1 MSYSV
6 YAYLTDADQVRKV
19 YDSHDSQ
26 LLNQLSSSQKNGL
39 NELNEY
45 FRNDINTSKDAFA
58 VLTDI
63 INGEIRFPEIAF
75 MYGYVYEK
83 ICEHYGV
90 MIYNA
95 ENVWELDKQSAFIP
109 IPFSDNFPYI
119 ISIPVSE
126 LEAKKEKYN
135 TLKEG
140 DGIGDYDYDQEMDD
154 LNFIFDEA
162 IEAQKDL
169 VIMVY

>member
-19 YDSHDSQ
+19 YGSHDLKMLSH
-26 LLNQLSSSQKNGL
+26 LSSSLKNGL

-45 FRNDINTSKDAFA
+45 FRSDINTSKDAFD

-63 INGEIRFPEIAF
+63 VNGEIRLPEIAF

-83 ICEHYGV
+83 ICEHCGV

-109 IPFSDNFPYI
+109 IPFSNNFPYI

-126 LEAKKEKYN
+126 LEAKKGKYN

-140 DGIGDYDYDQEMDD
+140 DGIGGYDYDQEMDD

>member
-6 YAYLTDADQVRKV
+6 YAYLTDADKIKKM
-19 YDSHDSQ
+19 YGSCDSK
-26 LLNQLSSSQKNGL
+26 LFNQLSSLFRNEL
-39 NELNEY
+39 DELNEY
-45 FRNDINTSKDAFA
+45 FRSYINTSKDAY
-58 VLTDI
+58 VILSDI
-63 INGEIRFPEIAF
+63 INGEIHFPEIAF

-83 ICEHYGV
+83 ICKHYGR
-90 MIYNA
+90 MIYNT
-95 ENVWELDKQSAFIP
+95 ENIWELDKQSAFIP

-119 ISIPVSE
+119 ISVQVFE

-135 TLKEG
+135 TLKQG
-140 DGIGDYDYDQEMDD
+140 DGIGDYDYDQEMAD

-169 VIMVY
+169 MIIVY